1 MSNPLYG
8 QFGGQQTNP
17 MQQLVADARKLRQT
31 MQNPR
36 AEVERLLQTGQMSQ
50 QKFNELSQ
58 IAQQIVGSGAFKLCL
73 SQSGMA
79 LT

>member
-8 QFGGQQTNP
+8 QFGGQQVNP
-17 MQQLVADARKLRQT
+17 MQQLVADAMQLKKT

-50 QKFNELSQ
+50 SQFNQFSQ
-58 IAQQIVGSGAFKLCL
+58 IAQQIVGSGAFK
-73 SQSGMA
+73 
-79 LT
+79 

>member
-1 MSNPLYG
+1 MANSLFNALN
-8 QFGGQQTNP
+8 GQQTNS

-36 AEVERLLQTGQMSQ
+36 AEVERLVQTGQMSQ

-58 IAQQIVGSGAFKLCL
+58 IAQQIVGSGAFK
-73 SQSGMA
+73 
-79 LT
+79 

>member
-8 QFGGQQTNP
+8 QFGGQQVNQ
-17 MQQLVADARKLRQT
+17 MQQLVADAMQLKKT

-50 QKFNELSQ
+50 SQFNQFSQ
-58 IAQQIVGSGAFKLCL
+58 IAQQIVGSGAFK
-73 SQSGMA
+73 
-79 LT
+79 

>member
-1 MSNPLYG
+1 MANPLFG
-8 QFGGQQTNP
+8 QFGGQQVNP
-17 MQQLVADARKLRQT
+17 MAQLVADARRLKQT

-58 IAQQIVGSGAFKLCL
+58 IAQQIVGSGVFK
-73 SQSGMA
+73 
-79 LT
+79 

>member
-1 MSNPLYG
+1 MSNPLYW
-8 QFGGQQTNP
+8 QFGEQQINP
-17 MQQLVADARKLRQT
+17 MQQLVADARKLKQT

-58 IAQQIVGSGAFKLCL
+58 IAQQIVGSGAFK
-73 SQSGMA
+73 
-79 LT
+79 

>member
-17 MQQLVADARKLRQT
+17 MQQLVAEARKLKQT

-50 QKFNELSQ
+50 SDFNKYSQ
-58 IAQQIVGSGAFKLCL
+58 IAQQIVGSGAFK
-73 SQSGMA
+73 
-79 LT
+79 